1 MVPFPWVW
9 SQKGQFDLGELLIDQ
24 GTLACRVLLCPQ
36 WACEQLY
43 HPSLK
48 PRDHSCR
55 DEWGRGRGVYRNR
68 GDKAPCHS
76 GMQLDRGRGM
86 GVSWAGLGG
95 GGGLINGSCFGPNT
109 QLADL
114 TKCSFSS
121 PPLFF
126 LARCNVCPQRTG
138 GGEGESGA
146 GVIKVREV
154 VPEHIL
160 YHQLLSSIKC
170 NEMRLG
176 GAEFIFFHF

>member
-1 MVPFPWVW
+1 M
-9 SQKGQFDLGELLIDQ
+9 
-24 GTLACRVLLCPQ
+24 
-36 WACEQLY
+36 
-43 HPSLK
+43 
-48 PRDHSCR
+48 
-55 DEWGRGRGVYRNR
+55 GRPGGRR
-68 GDKAPCHS
+68 
-76 GMQLDRGRGM
+76 
-86 GVSWAGLGG
+86 
-95 GGGLINGSCFGPNT
+95 GLINGSCFRPNT

-114 TKCSFSS
+114 TKCSVSS

-138 GGEGESGA
+138 GGEGESSA

-176 GAEFIFFHF
+176 EAEFIFFVFFIFYNLGLIIRVLAPILFSPT